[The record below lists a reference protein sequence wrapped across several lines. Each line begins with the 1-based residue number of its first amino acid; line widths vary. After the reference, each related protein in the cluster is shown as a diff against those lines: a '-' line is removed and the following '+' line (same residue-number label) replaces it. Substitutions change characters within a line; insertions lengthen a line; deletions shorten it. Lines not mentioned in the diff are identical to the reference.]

1 MTTFTLR
8 TARSRG
14 LMLAIGLA
22 IAVETAALH
31 LLLVRRHPVFAW
43 LLTASSL
50 SIIAWLVADYR
61 RLGDS
66 ALRIDAL
73 AVHLD
78 IGLRFRAS
86 VAHDRIATAITPTWR
101 DLPAP
106 GAGFLNATK
115 PAEPNVLLTF
125 RDPVPIRV
133 MGMVSRPVHQLGIR
147 LDDPAAFLAAL
158 RAAAPRAAAPR
169 DAPPPDE

>member
-1 MTTFTLR
+1 MTAFTLR

-31 LLLVRRHPVFAW
+31 LLLIRRHPVIAW
-43 LLTASSL
+43 LLTASSA
-50 SIIAWLVADYR
+50 SILVWLAADYR

-66 ALRIDAL
+66 ALRIDDL

-86 VAHDRIATAITPTWR
+86 VARDRIATAITPTWR

-133 MGMVSRPVHQLGIR
+133 MGMVSRPVHQLGVR

-158 RAAAPRAAAPR
+158 RVTTSPDAA
-169 DAPPPDE
+169 PPDE